1 MKIHS
6 RIAGVGA
13 FIGKVAGRIQKMR
26 SHVAELKQKREK
38 QHIKEVV
45 AELPRSEEDKPQ
57 FPARLQ
63 VDITVTSVIKAAVA
77 MILVLLFFYFLYL
90 IGDILAIFLVS
101 ALLAAALNPVVDR
114 LEKNKVPRGIG
125 VVLSYIVLLIV
136 VTIVVLAV
144 VPMLASQGEKLIQTL
159 IRFFQNI
166 ANEGV
171 SSIPIPFLPSSTE
184 GWLIDRINEFR
195 SNINVDLIFNQM
207 QDWLLQNQGAIKD
220 NLQQVATNFLG
231 VVNGVFNGLTNVVL
245 VMFFTYFLVADKENI
260 KKYCLA
266 LFPSSYRD
274 YLGIKLHDIQFKVG
288 AWVRGQL
295 LLGFTIGLSTY
306 VGLWILFIFGI
317 DIPYKETLAIIAG
330 LTELIPVIGPII
342 AAIFGILVAANVGT
356 VPTIAVLIL
365 FTLIQQLENNI
376 LVPVIMNHAVGLNPI
391 VIIIGMTVGAKFFG
405 LFGLILAIPLITVM
419 SLFVDDIIARNSMRI
434 DRKS

>member
-1 MKIHS
+1 MKIRS
-6 RIAGVGA
+6 QIANLGG
-13 FIGKVAGRIQKMR
+13 FIGKVTGRIQRMK
-26 SHVAELKQKREK
+26 SHVAALKEKREQK
-38 QHIKEVV
+38 HATQVIG
-45 AELPRSEEDKPQ
+45 ELPPETQAPLE

-63 VDITVTSVIKAAVA
+63 VDITVISVIKAAIAIIVV
-77 MILVLLFFYFLYL
+77 MLLFFFLYL
-90 IGDILAIFLVS
+90 IGDILAIFLIS
-101 ALLAAALNPVVDR
+101 ALLAAALNPLVDR
-114 LEKNKVPRGIG
+114 MEKNKIPRGIG
-125 VVLSYIVLLIV
+125 VFLSYFVLLIV
-136 VTIVVLAV
+136 VTIVVLAI

-171 SSIPIPFLPSSTE
+171 TSIPIPFLPSGMES
-184 GWLIDRINEFR
+184 WIIQKINEFR

-207 QDWLLQNQGAIKD
+207 QDWLLQNQGTIKD

-245 VMFFTYFLVADKENI
+245 VLFFTYFLVADKEDI

-266 LFPSSYRD
+266 LFPGSYRE
-274 YLGIKLHDIQFKVG
+274 YLGTKLHDVQFKVG

-295 LLGFTIGLSTY
+295 LLGLAVGLATYIGLW
-306 VGLWILFIFGI
+306 GLYIFGI

-356 VPTIAVLIL
+356 IPTIAVIIL

-405 LFGLILAIPLITVM
+405 LLGLILAIPLITVM
-419 SLFVDDIIARNSMRI
+419 SLFVDDVIARNGG
-434 DRKS
+434 KSK

>member
-1 MKIHS
+1 MKINS
-6 RIAGVGA
+6 TLANIGA
-13 FIGKVAGRIQKMR
+13 FIGKITGRMQKMR
-26 SHVAELKQKREK
+26 SHVASLKVKRDQ
-38 QHIKEVV
+38 QHMRHVV
-45 AELPRSEEDKPQ
+45 SELPPEATEKVE
-57 FPARLQ
+57 FPARIQ
-63 VDITVTSVIKAAVA
+63 VDITVSSVIKASTAIIVV
-77 MILVLLFFYFLYL
+77 VLLFYFLYL

-101 ALLAAALNPVVDR
+101 ALLAAALNPLVDR
-114 LEKNKVPRGIG
+114 MEKNNIPRGGG
-125 VVLSYIVLLIV
+125 VMISYLVLLVV
-136 VTIVVLAV
+136 VTIVVLAII
-144 VPMLASQGEKLIQTL
+144 PMLASQGEKLIQTL
-159 IRFFQNI
+159 IGVFQKVVND
-166 ANEGV
+166 GV
-171 SSIPIPFLPSSTE
+171 TSLPIPFLPSSTE
-184 GWLIDRINEFR
+184 EWIIQRINEVR
-195 SNINVDLIFNQM
+195 ANINIDLIFNQM

-245 VMFFTYFLVADKENI
+245 VLFFTYFLVADKETI

-266 LFPSSYRD
+266 LFPYSYRD

-295 LLGFTIGLSTY
+295 LLGFAVGVATYIGLWVLY
-306 VGLWILFIFGI
+306 LFGI

-356 VPTIAVLIL
+356 GATIAVIIL

-391 VIIIGMTVGAKFFG
+391 IIIIGMTVGAKFFG

-419 SLFVDDIIARNSMRI
+419 SLFVDDIIVHNS
-434 DRKS
+434 STPPSQS

>member
-1 MKIHS
+1 MKTPS
-6 RIAGVGA
+6 IANIGA
-13 FIGKVAGRIQKMR
+13 FIGKVTGRIQKMR
-26 SHVAELKQKREK
+26 THVAALKVKREQ
-38 QHIKEVV
+38 QHMAQVIQ
-45 AELPRSEEDKPQ
+45 ELPHEDEKKLE

-63 VDITVTSVIKAAVA
+63 VDITVSSVIKAAVA
-77 MILVLLFFYFLYL
+77 IILVVLFFYFMYL
-90 IGDILAIFLVS
+90 IGDILSIFLVS
-101 ALLAAALNPVVDR
+101 ALLAAALNPLVDR
-114 LEKNKVPRGIG
+114 MQKNKIPRGIG
-125 VVLSYIVLLIV
+125 VLLSYFVLLII
-136 VTIVVLAV
+136 VTIVVLAI
-144 VPMLASQGEKLIQTL
+144 VPMLASQGEKLIQSL

-171 SSIPIPFLPSSTE
+171 TSIPIPFLSSDTE
-184 GWLIDRINEFR
+184 AWLIQRINEFR

-207 QDWLLQNQGAIKD
+207 QDWLLQNQGTIKD

-245 VMFFTYFLVADKENI
+245 VLFFTYFLVADKEDI

-266 LFPSSYRD
+266 LFPTSYRD
-274 YLGIKLHDIQFKVG
+274 YLGIKLHDVQFKVG

-295 LLGFTIGLSTY
+295 LLGLAVGLATY
-306 VGLWILFIFGI
+306 LGLWILYIFGI

-342 AAIFGILVAANVGT
+342 AAIFGVLVAANVGT
-356 VPTIAVLIL
+356 VPTIAVIIL

-419 SLFVDDIIARNSMRI
+419 SLFVDDIIAKNSPHTH
-434 DRKS
+434 KNS